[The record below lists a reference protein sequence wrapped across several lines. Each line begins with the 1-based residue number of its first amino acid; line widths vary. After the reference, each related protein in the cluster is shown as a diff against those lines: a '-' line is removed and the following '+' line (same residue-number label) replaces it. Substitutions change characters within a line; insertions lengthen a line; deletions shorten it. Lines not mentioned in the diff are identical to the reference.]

1 MANCKHY
8 ISTQIYSDKNG
19 AVGCKVCDKSHNYMN
34 MKKSEAEN
42 VTKTFCKGDYTKCNY
57 YKKHEEENKM
67 ALEDMDLKE
76 KVTETEV
83 DENQIEFGDLSDL
96 KIEENIEEKETK
108 QAVEETAIT
117 AKATNEISDLQM
129 KALKCH
135 SEIVSNCEVAQSA
148 LLNICKNLKTI
159 RDEELYKEL
168 GFNSFGEYVENNGDY
183 EFKERQAY
191 NYISTYE
198 QLGAKV
204 IEQNAQAGITK
215 LNLLVQIPA
224 YERAEILENKDLANI
239 SVSELKKLKDELV
252 EKCEQISLL
261 EEQTADN
268 EKESSAAQNELK
280 KLQDRT
286 QQLLEEKLELERELE
301 ERKNKES
308 EQGEPE
314 VEQKE
319 QKAELSDEEIE
330 KIKQEAERKAKADYE
345 KKLKLEVDKAKADTK
360 QALEVEYKEKI
371 KKVSSSSA
379 DESKIAFKFYFNE
392 TKKNLEAFKQTIDS
406 VEDSELKEKY
416 REVLKKYLTLLI
428 QEV

>member
-1 MANCKHY
+1 MARCKHY
-8 ISTQIYSDKNG
+8 ISTQIYSDKRG
-19 AVGCKVCDKSHNYMN
+19 AVGCKVCGSSHNYMN

-42 VTKTFCKGDYTKCNY
+42 VTKTFCEGDFTKCNY
-57 YKKHEEENKM
+57 YKKHWEENKM
-67 ALEDMDLKE
+67 ALEDLDLKE
-76 KVTETEV
+76 KATEIEV
-83 DENQIEFGDLSDL
+83 DENQMEFGDLSDL
-96 KIEENIEEKETK
+96 EIEEAIEEMETE
-108 QAVEETAIT
+108 QALEETAIT
-117 AKATNEISDLQM
+117 AKTTNGISESHM

-204 IEQNAQAGITK
+204 IEENAQAGITK

-224 YERAEILENKDLANI
+224 YERAEVLENNDLANI

-252 EKCEQISLL
+252 EKGEQISFL
-261 EEQTADN
+261 ENQTADN
-268 EKESSAAQNELK
+268 EKEANAVQDELK
-280 KLQDRT
+280 RLQDRT
-286 QQLLEEKLELERELE
+286 QQLLEEKLELKRELE
-301 ERKNKES
+301 EQKTKEL
-308 EQGEPE
+308 EQN
-314 VEQKE
+314 EQKT
-319 QKAELSDEEIE
+319 ELSAEETK
-330 KIKQEAERKAKADYE
+330 KIKQEAEQKAKAEYE
-345 KKLKLEVDKAKADTK
+345 KKLKLEVDKAKTDTK

-392 TKKNLEAFKQTIDS
+392 MKKNLEAFKQTIES
-406 VEDSELKEKY
+406 VEDAELKAKY
-416 REVLKKYLTLLI
+416 KEAYKQYLNLLI
-428 QEV
+428 TEI

>member
-1 MANCKHY
+1 MERCKHY
-8 ISTQIYSDKNG
+8 ISTQIYSDKRG
-19 AVGCKVCDKSHNYMN
+19 AVGCKVCGSSHNYMN

-42 VTKTFCKGDYTKCNY
+42 VTKTFCEGDFTKCNY
-57 YKKHEEENKM
+57 YKKHWEENKM
-67 ALEDMDLKE
+67 ALEDLDLKE
-76 KVTETEV
+76 KITETEV
-83 DENQIEFGDLSDL
+83 DENQMGFGDLSEL
-96 KIEENIEEKETK
+96 KIEEALEEMETE
-108 QAVEETAIT
+108 QALEETAIT
-117 AKATNEISDLQM
+117 AKTTNGISESHM

-191 NYISTYE
+191 NYIATYE

-204 IEQNAQAGITK
+204 IEENAQAGITK

-224 YERAEILENKDLANI
+224 YERAEVLENNDLANI

-252 EKCEQISLL
+252 EKGEQISFL
-261 EEQTADN
+261 ENQTADN
-268 EKESSAAQNELK
+268 EKEANAVQDELK
-280 KLQDRT
+280 KLQDKT
-286 QQLLEEKLELERELE
+286 QQLLEEKLELKRELE
-301 ERKNKES
+301 EQKTKEL
-308 EQGEPE
+308 EQN
-314 VEQKE
+314 EQKT
-319 QKAELSDEEIE
+319 ELSAEKTE
-330 KIKQEAERKAKADYE
+330 KIKQKAEQKAKADYE
-345 KKLKLEVDKAKADTK
+345 RKLKAEIDKVKSDTK

-392 TKKNLEAFKQTIDS
+392 MKKNLEAFKQTIES
-406 VEDSELKEKY
+406 VEDAELKAKY
-416 REVLKKYLTLLI
+416 KEAYKQYLNLLI
-428 QEV
+428 TEI

>member
-1 MANCKHY
+1 MERCKHY
-8 ISTQIYSDKNG
+8 ISTQIYSEKNG
-19 AVGCKVCDKSHNYMN
+19 AVGCKVCGSSHNYMN

-42 VTKTFCKGDYTKCNY
+42 VTKTFCEGDFTKCNY
-57 YKKHEEENKM
+57 YKKHQEENKM
-67 ALEDMDLKE
+67 ALEDLDLKE
-76 KVTETEV
+76 KATETEV
-83 DENQIEFGDLSDL
+83 DENQMDFGDLSEL
-96 KIEENIEEKETK
+96 KIEEALEEMKTE
-108 QAVEETAIT
+108 QALEETAIT
-117 AKATNEISDLQM
+117 AKTTNGISESHM

-135 SEIVSNCEVAQSA
+135 SEIVSNCEIAQSA

-204 IEQNAQAGITK
+204 IEENAQAGITK

-224 YERAEILENKDLANI
+224 YERAEVLENNDLANI

-252 EKCEQISLL
+252 EKGEQISFL
-261 EEQTADN
+261 ENQTADN
-268 EKESSAAQNELK
+268 EKETNAIQDELK

-286 QQLLEEKLELERELE
+286 QQLLEEKLELKRELE
-301 ERKNKES
+301 KQKTKEL
-308 EQGEPE
+308 EQN
-314 VEQKE
+314 EQKT
-319 QKAELSDEEIE
+319 ELSAEETE
-330 KIKQEAERKAKADYE
+330 KIKQEAEQKAKADYE
-345 KKLKLEVDKAKADTK
+345 RKLKAEIDKVKSDTK

-392 TKKNLEAFKQTIDS
+392 MKKNLEAFKQTIES
-406 VEDSELKEKY
+406 VEDAELKVKY
-416 REVLKKYLTLLI
+416 KEAYKQYLNLLI
-428 QEV
+428 AEI

>member
-1 MANCKHY
+1 MARCKHY
-8 ISTQIYSDKNG
+8 ISTQIYSDKRG
-19 AVGCKVCDKSHNYMN
+19 AVGCKVCGSSHNYMN

-42 VTKTFCKGDYTKCNY
+42 VTKTFCEGDFTKCNY
-57 YKKHEEENKM
+57 YKKHWEENKM
-67 ALEDMDLKE
+67 ALEDLDLKE
-76 KVTETEV
+76 KATEIEV
-83 DENQIEFGDLSDL
+83 DENQMDFGDLSEL
-96 KIEENIEEKETK
+96 KIEEALEEMETE
-108 QAVEETAIT
+108 QALEETAIT
-117 AKATNEISDLQM
+117 AKTTNGISESHM

-204 IEQNAQAGITK
+204 IEENAQAGITK

-224 YERAEILENKDLANI
+224 YERAEVLENNDLANI

-252 EKCEQISLL
+252 EKGEQISFL
-261 EEQTADN
+261 ENQTADN
-268 EKESSAAQNELK
+268 EKEANAVQDELK
-280 KLQDRT
+280 KLQDKT
-286 QQLLEEKLELERELE
+286 QQLLEEKLELKRELE
-301 ERKNKES
+301 EQKTKEL
-308 EQGEPE
+308 EQN
-314 VEQKE
+314 EQKT
-319 QKAELSDEEIE
+319 ELSAEKTE
-330 KIKQEAERKAKADYE
+330 KIKQEAEQKAKADYE
-345 KKLKLEVDKAKADTK
+345 RKLKAEIDKVKSDTK

-392 TKKNLEAFKQTIDS
+392 MKKNLEAFKQTIEN
-406 VEDSELKEKY
+406 VEDAELKAKY
-416 REVLKKYLTLLI
+416 KEAYKQYLNLLI
-428 QEV
+428 AEI

>member
-1 MANCKHY
+1 MARCKHY
-8 ISTQIYSDKNG
+8 ISTQIYSEKNG
-19 AVGCKVCDKSHNYMN
+19 AVGCKVCGSSHNYMN

-42 VTKTFCKGDYTKCNY
+42 VTKTFCEGDFTKCNY
-57 YKKHEEENKM
+57 YKKHQEENKM
-67 ALEDMDLKE
+67 ALEDLDLKE
-76 KVTETEV
+76 KATETEV
-83 DENQIEFGDLSDL
+83 DENQMEFGDLSDL
-96 KIEENIEEKETK
+96 EIEEAIEEMETE
-108 QAVEETAIT
+108 QALEETAIT
-117 AKATNEISDLQM
+117 AKTTNGISESHM

-204 IEQNAQAGITK
+204 IEENAQAGITK

-224 YERAEILENKDLANI
+224 YERAEVLENNDLANI

-252 EKCEQISLL
+252 EKGEQISFL
-261 EEQTADN
+261 ENQTADS
-268 EKESSAAQNELK
+268 EKETNAIQDELK

-286 QQLLEEKLELERELE
+286 QQLLEEKLELKRELE
-301 ERKNKES
+301 EQKTKEL
-308 EQGEPE
+308 EQN
-314 VEQKE
+314 EQKT
-319 QKAELSDEEIE
+319 ELSAEEMK
-330 KIKQEAERKAKADYE
+330 KIKQEAEQKAKADYE
-345 KKLKLEVDKAKADTK
+345 RKLKAEIDKVKSDTK
-360 QALEVEYKEKI
+360 QTLEVEYKEKI

-392 TKKNLEAFKQTIDS
+392 MKKNLEAFKQTIES
-406 VEDSELKEKY
+406 VEDAELKAKY
-416 REVLKKYLTLLI
+416 KEAYKQYLNLLI
-428 QEV
+428 TEI